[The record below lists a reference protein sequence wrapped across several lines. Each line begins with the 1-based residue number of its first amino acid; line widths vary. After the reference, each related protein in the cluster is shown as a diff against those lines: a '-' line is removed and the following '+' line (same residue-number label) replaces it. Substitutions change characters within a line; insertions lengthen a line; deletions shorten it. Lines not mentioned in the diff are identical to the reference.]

1 MEHLISVAS
10 FLEVV
15 VHAAGFWEIVVSL
28 MVLVRE
34 VNASFDVTCLLFKF

>member
-15 VHAAGFWEIVVSL
+15 VHAVGFWEIVVSL
-28 MVLVRE
+28 VDLVRE